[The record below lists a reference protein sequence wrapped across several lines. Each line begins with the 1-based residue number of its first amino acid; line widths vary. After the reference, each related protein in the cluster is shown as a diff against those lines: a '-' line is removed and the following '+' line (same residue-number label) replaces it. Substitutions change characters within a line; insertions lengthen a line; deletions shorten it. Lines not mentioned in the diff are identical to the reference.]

1 MTQMAIPNLDIGK
14 VYDSR
19 YDDSDFHIE
28 RLNSLALFFGR
39 NMPTHYHDRYYQL
52 HIILEGTTHVL
63 LDEAHYLKTGTT
75 LFFTPP
81 TVPHSF
87 VTDDDANGY
96 VITASQPLV
105 WRLLDIEIGR
115 NDVAS
120 TALQPF
126 CTQLSN
132 PSKLVSLLE
141 MLLAEQDSSEFMC
154 DVAKQSLLQLTL
166 IEVIRHANTQPVTTQ
181 FRSADVALFN
191 RFNQMIEVNY
201 RQHLTLPEYA
211 EELSL
216 TTARLND
223 ICRKISGLSSKRL
236 VAERVMQEARRLLLL
251 TPMPVSQVA
260 YELGYQDPAY
270 FARFFKKQIGE
281 TASDFRQNQK
291 RDSN

>member
-1 MTQMAIPNLDIGK
+1 MAQMAIPNLDIGK

-270 FARFFKKQIGE
+270 FARFFKKQVGE